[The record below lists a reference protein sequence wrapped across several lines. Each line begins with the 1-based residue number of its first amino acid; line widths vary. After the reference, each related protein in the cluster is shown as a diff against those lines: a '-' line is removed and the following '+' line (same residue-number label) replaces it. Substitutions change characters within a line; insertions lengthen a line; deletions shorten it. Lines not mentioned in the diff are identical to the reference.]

1 MKNNSYSIKTIFF
14 KKMGYSAIIQFFVFA
29 LILVLAKNYIQ
40 HNQLNSLSENLIIS
54 DSFTMD
60 EIGRYHLLGNKYAL
74 DLELYNLENERKLD
88 SIKFIQQSNKVE
100 TTGLGSCQSIN
111 NGNYKICKTVDGQ
124 FAGITAIKQ
133 DGKILGYVVAK
144 KQYSSLFS
152 LPVSYGLL
160 LILLTVVGIFLF
172 NFLFLFL
179 SMRKKI
185 ENTTGYLLDF
195 ISSHQ
200 ENHEIDI
207 SKIDIAEYRKI
218 ANKFIDEH
226 TEITNM
232 QKERAYYEVRKNI
245 AEQVAHDIRSP
256 LAAINTAV
264 SDVSSIP
271 ENKRIMIRNASKRIN
286 DIANNLLLQSKN
298 NFNEP
303 NNPNVGTDIFPE
315 LIFVVLDNIVA
326 EKRYEYYKSQVNI
339 QLNVSNCSYN
349 CFSNINLASF
359 KRVLSNLINNSIEA
373 SNLNG
378 SVTICLKC
386 NDSTVDISIE
396 DNGCGIPQDV
406 LPKVTEQGFSY
417 NKKNGAGFG
426 LSYAKQYI
434 EKLGGKILIHSEIN
448 VGTTVTIR
456 LLRSDYPHWFCK
468 TLNVKPLSVIVV
480 LDDDPS
486 IHDAWNERLSHL
498 SDIKIVHFSKASYLT
513 PNKIND
519 LHADLYLVDY
529 ELLADNKNGID
540 VIEDLN
546 LSKKA
551 VLVTSC
557 FEDITVRSR
566 CKKLGVK
573 IIPKSYVP
581 YIPIVMIPNKLVK
594 DTFVFIDDDEMM
606 RTTWIF
612 AAEEAGVNIST
623 YASPGDFSNEINNY
637 SKDTI
642 IYIDSDLGNNIK
654 GELYAKELY
663 SQGFTE
669 IHLST
674 GHQPDH
680 FDNMPWIKSIV
691 NKEPPFLLLQENPV

>member
-1 MKNNSYSIKTIFF
+1 MKNKSHSIKTIFIR
-14 KKMGYSAIIQFFVFA
+14 KMGYSAIIQFFVFA
-29 LILVLAKNYIQ
+29 LLLVLAKDYFQ

-54 DSFTMD
+54 DSFTTD
-60 EIGRYHLLGNKYAL
+60 EIGRYQLLGNKYAL

-88 SIKFIQQSNKVE
+88 SIKFIQQSNNIE
-100 TTGLGSCQSIN
+100 TSSLGSCQSLN
-111 NGNYKICKTVDGQ
+111 NGNYKICKTINGQ
-124 FAGITAIKQ
+124 FSGITVIKQ

-152 LPVSYGLL
+152 LPVSYSLL

-172 NFLFLFL
+172 NFLFLFI

-195 ISSHQ
+195 ISSHK

-271 ENKRIMIRNASKRIN
+271 ENKRIMIRNASNRIN

-303 NNPNVGTDIFPE
+303 NNSTTETDIFPE

-326 EKRYEYYKSQVNI
+326 EKRYEYYKSQISI
-339 QLNVSNCSYN
+339 QLNVSSCSYN

-373 SNLNG
+373 INPIG
-378 SVTICLKC
+378 SVIICLKC
-386 NDSTVDISIE
+386 DDNTVDISID
-396 DNGCGIPQDV
+396 DNGCGIPQEI

-426 LSYAKQYI
+426 LSYAKQYV
-434 EKLGGKILIHSEIN
+434 EKLNGKMLIHSEIN
-448 VGTTVTIR
+448 VGTKVTIS
-456 LLRSDYPHWFCK
+456 LPRSDYPHWFCK
-468 TLNVKPLSVIVV
+468 TLNIKSPAVIVV

-486 IHDAWNERLSHL
+486 IHDAWNERLNHIT
-498 SDIKIVHFSKASYLT
+498 DAKIAHFSKASDLT
-513 PNKIND
+513 PHKINE
-519 LHADLYLVDY
+519 LNADLYLVDY

-540 VIEDLN
+540 VIEALN

-557 FEDITVRSR
+557 FEDITVRNR
-566 CKKLGVK
+566 CKKLGIK

-581 YIPIVMIPNKLVK
+581 YIPVVIIPNQLVNNKL
-594 DTFVFIDDDEMM
+594 VFIDDDEMM
-606 RTTWIF
+606 RVTWTF
-612 AAEEAGVNIST
+612 AAEEAGLNLST
-623 YASPGDFSNEINNY
+623 YASPIDFSYEMKNY

-642 IYIDSDLGNNIK
+642 IYIDSDLGGGIK

-663 SQGFTE
+663 AQGFTE
-669 IHLST
+669 IYLAT
-674 GHQPDH
+674 GHKPDH

-691 NKEPPFLLLQENPV
+691 NKEPTFLLLQENVV